1 MSELSEL
8 IEVTRNIEKQNEEII
23 RLLKK
28 IAGED
33 DGDAKLAKYESIMD
47 FGELYLS
54 TDKAEEK
61 PQAETTHINNTLK
74 IGTLLENVMGVGEV
88 YFIEDENIFKLTL
101 KNNEIIID
109 NLTGEGEPSDYYLQ
123 ELIANES
130 IKNNIS
136 LNDNTCIL
144 SKQQSSNLP
153 ETLKVCVGQ
162 GCEKIYLPLSASAQ
176 LISAPQIL
184 MDMILFDF
192 YKNEDDLVEKLFG

>member
-33 DGDAKLAKYESIMD
+33 EGDDRLAQYESIMD

-54 TDKAEEK
+54 TDKTEEK
-61 PQAETTHINNTLK
+61 PVVETPQINNTLK
-74 IGTLLENVMGVGEV
+74 IGTLLENEIGVGEV

-101 KNNEIIID
+101 KNNEITID

-153 ETLKVCVGQ
+153 ETLKVCVEQ

>member
-1 MSELSEL
+1 MSDLSEL

-33 DGDAKLAKYESIMD
+33 DGDDKLAQYESIMD

-54 TDKAEEK
+54 TDKAEENPTVK
-61 PQAETTHINNTLK
+61 TPQINNTLK
-74 IGTLLENVMGVGEV
+74 IGTLLENEIGVGEV
-88 YFIEDENIFKLTL
+88 YFIEGENIFKLTAN
-101 KNNEIIID
+101 NNEITIN
-109 NLTGEGEPSDYYLQ
+109 NLTGDSEPDDYSLQ
-123 ELIANES
+123 EMIANES
-130 IKNNIS
+130 IKNNLS
-136 LNDNTCIL
+136 LDDNTCII

-153 ETLKVCVGQ
+153 ETLKVCVEQ

-192 YKNEDDLVEKLFG
+192 YKNDDDLVEKLFG